1 MQSIFD
7 ALIHKAAAKTIAQ
20 SRRDPTFSGTAP
32 DWLVD
37 SNQLSTQLF
46 QIKIEF

>member
-7 ALIHKAAAKTIAQ
+7 ALIRKAAVKTIAQ

-32 DWLVD
+32 DSSVD

-46 QIKIEF
+46 KIKIQF